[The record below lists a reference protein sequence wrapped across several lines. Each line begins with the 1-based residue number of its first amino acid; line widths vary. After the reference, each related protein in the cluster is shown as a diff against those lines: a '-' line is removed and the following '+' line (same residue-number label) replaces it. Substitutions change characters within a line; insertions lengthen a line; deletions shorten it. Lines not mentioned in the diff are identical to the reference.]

1 MYLQGV
7 GGIQGVRICDYSLL
21 LRGIIQFIPYFVAM
35 RNHFPSKA
43 QFALVSSM
51 PTVIFWLVLIFF
63 VGSLAII
70 WWTLFVDHDLQEEPE
85 DDKRDDPYAGDG
97 VSLNVERRPQGA
109 GQLTA

>member
-7 GGIQGVRICDYSLL
+7 GGIPGGVHIIDNSLL
-21 LRGIIQFIPYFVAM
+21 LWGIRQFIPYYVAM
-35 RNHFPSKA
+35 RTRSA
-43 QFALVSSM
+43 QCVLVSTM

-85 DDKRDDPYAGDG
+85 DDKRNDPYAGDG
-97 VSLNVERRPQGA
+97 VSLKC
-109 GQLTA
+109 